1 MSEGYILAY
10 RKMEDNPVL
19 ADDKYDKT
27 HAWLWILFHAN
38 HATRRIT
45 FNGKMATVK
54 RGQFVTSVRKMAS
67 AWGWS
72 PDKVLRFL
80 RSLEENNMVKRSA
93 STSRTLLTVEN
104 YNRYQPLPN
113 TNKDTHNTNE
123 YANEYTSRTPQ
134 PIEKYGNTAYAP
146 NTNKHTN
153 KDTNKSQT
161 IKNKKND
168 PNGTALGPSVRGLT
182 DSEFYDFE
190 LGEPLDA
197 YW

>member
-80 RSLEENNMVKRSA
+80 RLLESNKMIRRST

-104 YNRYQPLPN
+104 YSRYQLPSN
-113 TNKDTHNTNE
+113 TDKDANK
-123 YANEYTSRTPQ
+123 Y
-134 PIEKYGNTAYAP
+134 
-146 NTNKHTN
+146 TN

-168 PNGTALGPSVRGLT
+168 PNGTTLRSSVRGLT